1 MRLLIEVL
9 GLPVHPDED
18 YEGSTIYNPDLNSF
32 VFNGIVKNDE
42 CNSWA
47 HEWVVIN
54 VHEFAF
60 KCKEWAFK
68 QYGVRFVSGRSV
80 EDSHMYFCSIMK
92 GSEYLFNSLSENE
105 VDAVL
110 ECSLYLREKYNV

>member
-1 MRLLIEVL
+1 MKLLIDVL
-9 GLPVHPDED
+9 GIPVHPNED
-18 YEGSTIYNPDLNSF
+18 YGSSTVYNPDLNSF

-42 CNSWA
+42 YNSWT

-54 VHEFAF
+54 VHEFAS
-60 KCKEWAFK
+60 KCKDWAFD

-92 GSEYLFNSLSENE
+92 GSDFIFNSLADNE
-105 VDAVL
+105 VDAIL
-110 ECSLYLREKYNV
+110 ECCLHIREKYNV